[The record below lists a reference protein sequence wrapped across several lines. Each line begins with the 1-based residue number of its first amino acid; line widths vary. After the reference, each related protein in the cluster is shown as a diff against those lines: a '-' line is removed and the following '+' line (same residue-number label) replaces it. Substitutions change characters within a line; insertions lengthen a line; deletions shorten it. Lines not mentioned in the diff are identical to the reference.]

1 MSGPHQKPPRALVV
15 DDDVVIR
22 IAVTDYLEEAGFEV
36 DEADSGEECLAAI
49 EACVPDI
56 LLLDVGLPGID
67 GFEVCRRLRSHERG
81 AHLPIVMVTGHD
93 DLSSVDTAYKS
104 GATDF
109 IVKPINFHLMI
120 YRLQFLIRAQQLAE
134 RLRHSESNLAHAQRI
149 ARLGAWEY
157 SRQTGYLGSSD
168 EVGAILFAQR
178 GRMPATM
185 EDFFAAICAEDRQR
199 VRAAFE
205 EGLRN
210 GAAYDIDFRIRDTN
224 GHDLHLHQEIEFLT
238 DAATQVVGAR
248 GTLQDVTEHRATQ
261 ARIHELAFF
270 DTVTQLPNRAFFMQ
284 RLSEAL
290 AISQRKNRRMALL
303 FVDLDQF
310 KRINDSW
317 GHHVGD
323 DLLRQV
329 SQRLGETLRRSD
341 SIGRMAAEDDP
352 TLARL
357 GGDEF
362 VVLLSELDQ
371 PEHAS
376 SAARRILEQL
386 KKPFVIE
393 GNEVFISG
401 SVGIAIYPDDG
412 LDEQSLLKHADMA
425 MYQVKKE
432 GRNGYSFFTEKMNTR
447 AIERLNME
455 ASLSRALDR
464 GEFRLY
470 YQPKIS
476 AISERV
482 SGAEALIRWQHPELG
497 LIGPNQFIPLAEDT
511 GIIVPVG
518 KWVLEEAC
526 RQLAQWQPDLEPGF
540 QICVNLSAAQF
551 AQSDLLDTIEQA
563 LRAAAIPAG
572 QLQLELTETI
582 LMSDMGRS
590 LEILQE
596 LRDRGVELAID
607 DFGTGYSSLNYLKRL
622 PIACLKIDRSFVR
635 DVTTDTR
642 DEAIVRSTIA
652 LAHNLGL
659 RVTAEGIENEDQ
671 RDALISYGSDELQG
685 YHYSPP
691 MPASDF
697 MAWLATYH
705 RDQTR
710 PHRCGAQVRRAPH
723 TVSTATVEP
732 RYRAVPRPAP

>member
-1 MSGPHQKPPRALVV
+1 MNGPHQKPPRALVV

-270 DTVTQLPNRAFFMQ
+270 DSVTQLPNRAFFMQ

-290 AISQRKNRRMALL
+290 AISQRRNRRMALM

-317 GHHVGD
+317 GHHIGD

-341 SIGRMAAEDDP
+341 SIGRMAAER
-352 TLARL
+352 TCR
-357 GGDEF
+357 
-362 VVLLSELDQ
+362 
-371 PEHAS
+371 H
-376 SAARRILEQL
+376 I
-386 KKPFVIE
+386 
-393 GNEVFISG
+393 
-401 SVGIAIYPDDG
+401 
-412 LDEQSLLKHADMA
+412 
-425 MYQVKKE
+425 
-432 GRNGYSFFTEKMNTR
+432 
-447 AIERLNME
+447 
-455 ASLSRALDR
+455 SLS
-464 GEFRLY
+464 
-470 YQPKIS
+470 Q
-476 AISERV
+476 
-482 SGAEALIRWQHPELG
+482 AEE
-497 LIGPNQFIPLAEDT
+497 
-511 GIIVPVG
+511 
-518 KWVLEEAC
+518 
-526 RQLAQWQPDLEPGF
+526 
-540 QICVNLSAAQF
+540 
-551 AQSDLLDTIEQA
+551 
-563 LRAAAIPAG
+563 
-572 QLQLELTETI
+572 
-582 LMSDMGRS
+582 
-590 LEILQE
+590 
-596 LRDRGVELAID
+596 
-607 DFGTGYSSLNYLKRL
+607 
-622 PIACLKIDRSFVR
+622 
-635 DVTTDTR
+635 
-642 DEAIVRSTIA
+642 
-652 LAHNLGL
+652 
-659 RVTAEGIENEDQ
+659 
-671 RDALISYGSDELQG
+671 
-685 YHYSPP
+685 
-691 MPASDF
+691 
-697 MAWLATYH
+697 
-705 RDQTR
+705 
-710 PHRCGAQVRRAPH
+710 
-723 TVSTATVEP
+723 
-732 RYRAVPRPAP
+732 

>member
-1 MSGPHQKPPRALVV
+1 MNGPHQKPPRALVV

-157 SRQTGYLGSSD
+157 SRQTGHLGSSD

-210 GAAYDIDFRIRDTN
+210 GAAYDIDFRIRHTN
-224 GHDLHLHQEIEFLT
+224 GDDLHLHQEIEFLT

-290 AISQRKNRRMALL
+290 AISQRKNRRMALM

-393 GNEVFISG
+393 GNEVFMSG

-497 LIGPNQFIPLAEDT
+497 LIGPNQFIPIAEDT

-518 KWVLEEAC
+518 QWVLEDAC
-526 RQLAQWQPDLEPGF
+526 RQLAHCDRRGHGARLRLSDAEFDKRQPHRLCHNRPSSAWPWQRLRPA
-540 QICVNLSAAQF
+540 LSRRPRCCWARSAPTSG
-551 AQSDLLDTIEQA
+551 ADSIGRRVDRPSA
-563 LRAAAIPAG
+563 PAG
-572 QLQLELTETI
+572 CRTDTESKNRPASESVQRVVR
-582 LMSDMGRS
+582 LRVPERQPRDY
-590 LEILQE
+590 QE
-596 LRDRGVELAID
+596 AARCGPSRDRRRPMRSKPRRTAAHRP
-607 DFGTGYSSLNYLKRL
+607 GTS
-622 PIACLKIDRSFVR
+622 
-635 DVTTDTR
+635 
-642 DEAIVRSTIA
+642 
-652 LAHNLGL
+652 
-659 RVTAEGIENEDQ
+659 
-671 RDALISYGSDELQG
+671 
-685 YHYSPP
+685 
-691 MPASDF
+691 
-697 MAWLATYH
+697 
-705 RDQTR
+705 
-710 PHRCGAQVRRAPH
+710 
-723 TVSTATVEP
+723 
-732 RYRAVPRPAP
+732 RPA